1 MLMPEALN
9 ESSKLLDDF
18 EKNISLSQ
26 NSEKILKCIN
36 LISEDIQ
43 KYTDKN

>member
-26 NSEKILKCIN
+26 NSENILKCIKSN
-36 LISEDIQ
+36 QKIWDKIS
-43 KYTDKN
+43 